1 MISIQYFAIVR
12 EKKGD
17 LKQHSM
23 PKMYVHVNG
32 INGFQGN
39 VEAQISAVN
48 CLLKLVEYGLELDTN
63 IGTVQIPFLPVNWT
77 NLKIETLV
85 Q

>member
-1 MISIQYFAIVR
+1 
-12 EKKGD
+12 
-17 LKQHSM
+17 M
-23 PKMYVHVNG
+23 PEMYVNG

-39 VEAQISAVN
+39 MQAQISAVN

-77 NLKIETLV
+77 NLKIVILV